1 VFAPVC
7 HKRASA
13 SGALVALFAAARS
26 RRSSSSETLLCELR
40 NPFAALSEARRQHV
54 LEEAPEELE
63 RVEFHRAPAPA
74 AGLLPAEANA
84 SSIERDDARVGDR
97 DAEHV
102 AREVAQR
109 RLAVTDRAGVGNE
122 SLAPDGGVDLFE
134 KAGAAHLAL
143 ELGAEDDRQGADG
156 DEEVRPPACRPAG
169 DSIQR
174 LPSSL
179 TPPAGMTTWRCG
191 W

>member
-1 VFAPVC
+1 M
-7 HKRASA
+7 
-13 SGALVALFAAARS
+13 
-26 RRSSSSETLLCELR
+26 
-40 NPFAALSEARRQHV
+40 

-63 RVEFHRAPAPA
+63 RVEPHRAPAPA
-74 AGLLPAEANA
+74 AGLLPAKAHA
-84 SSIERDDARVGDR
+84 TSIERDDARVGDR

-109 RLAVTDRAGVGNE
+109 RLAVTDGAGVGDE
-122 SLAPDGGVDLFE
+122 GFAPDGGIDLFE
-134 KAGAAHLAL
+134 KAGVAHLLL
-143 ELGAEDDRQGADG
+143 ELRAEDDRQGADG
-156 DEEVRPPACRPAG
+156 DEEVRPPACRQAG